1 MLLCFH
7 RLTWVVTELLSKL
20 QIVSAALGDIQSSVV
35 TGETSLYHVIVISCN
50 SMANWMR
57 NKCTTNY
64 CNRTNL
70 VQVIVE
76 DVMTF
81 LRHSVRSVITLT
93 HLLFIFIWGQWFLLV
108 QPSATLVSNS
118 YEFLHNFYSLVENDD
133 WFAAQLLAEIL
144 YIRDD
149 DFRVLFNDGERLSS
163 SELYTIYS
171 CALILYRR
179 RRFINHLL
187 TYLLTYCHMLH
198 RVVVDSQFISPR
210 DRV

>member
-1 MLLCFH
+1 MRGKWNH
-7 RLTWVVTELLSKL
+7 LSM
-20 QIVSAALGDIQSSVV
+20 
-35 TGETSLYHVIVISCN
+35 TCC
-50 SMANWMR
+50 MR

-81 LRHSVRSVITLT
+81 LRHSVWSVITLT
-93 HLLFIFIWGQWFLLV
+93 HLLFIFIWCQWFLLV

-118 YEFLHNFYSLVENDD
+118 YEFLHNFYSLVQNDD

-144 YIRDD
+144 CIRDD
-149 DFRVLFNDGERLSS
+149 DFRVLFNDGEMLSS

-171 CALILYRR
+171 STLILYRR
-179 RRFINHLL
+179 GHFINHLL

-198 RVVVDSQFISPR
+198 RVVVDSQFICVLYLEYDFYIINSSDINTVHVTEFSMVCR
-210 DRV
+210 QQLYNGNCVVHRL